1 VNFVELARSTDDFNG
16 AQLKVRGQRRSQKR
30 WDFTQQ
36 KLGISAKI
44 EPRKHGTSSPKIV
57 IQQDKFNQHGFI

>member
-1 VNFVELARSTDDFNG
+1 MGFHPE
-16 AQLKVRGQRRSQKR
+16 KM
-30 WDFTQQ
+30 
-36 KLGISAKI
+36 GISAKI